1 MTNDQL
7 ARAAFPTDAIQAL
20 RRGNK
25 IEAIKLVRL
34 ARNIGL
40 KEAKDAVEDYLRA
53 QPALL
58 QQLNAS
64 QAQGR
69 EGFVRWLVVILL
81 VLAAGTYLYF
91 KKS

>member
-81 VLAAGTYLYF
+81 VLAAGTYWYF

>member
-1 MTNDQL
+1 MTNDQP

-58 QQLNAS
+58 QQLNAF

-69 EGFVRWLVVILL
+69 EGFVRWLVMILL

>member
-69 EGFVRWLVVILL
+69 EGFVR
-81 VLAAGTYLYF
+81 
-91 KKS
+91 

>member
-1 MTNDQL
+1 MTNDHL
-7 ARAAFPTDAIQAL
+7 EPAAFPMDAIEAL

-40 KEAKDAVEDYLRA
+40 KEAKDAVEDYLRT

-58 QQLNAS
+58 QQLNIS
-64 QAQGR
+64 QARGR
-69 EGFVRWLVVILL
+69 EGFVRWLIVIAI
-81 VLAAGTYLYF
+81 VLAAGIYF
-91 KKS
+91 YFNKS

>member
-69 EGFVRWLVVILL
+69 EGFVRWLVMILL

>member
-7 ARAAFPTDAIQAL
+7 ARAAFPADAIQAL